1 MHPETSRTFKV
12 IGLGALLI
20 LASIGVLSILFFM
33 LTFRSGQGTEE
44 VTLGKDTTDHPDLAA
59 YTRFSL
65 PRQIPGTRYSRCD
78 VLFIDP
84 EAKSKFE
91 KLGSYSSRSGEDYGS
106 TVNVAIFDTETE
118 DCRLVFHRPALLRNF
133 ERMHDGMDSL
143 VAGLLYEA
151 YMNDTNHDGL
161 LGTKDNLA
169 LFASD
174 LDGRNLVQITP
185 DSVALEEWKFLDGS
199 RKLAI
204 TVKVRPNG
212 SSSQTPPVQHQLLWY
227 DLKGR
232 TLSSSLSLDKLLGES
247 KRIMAQ

>member
-1 MHPETSRTFKV
+1 MHPDKSRTFKV
-12 IGLGALLI
+12 IGLGVLFI
-20 LASIGVLSILFFM
+20 LASIGVLSILIFM
-33 LTFRSGQGTEE
+33 LTFRSGRGNQE
-44 VTLGKDTTDHPDLAA
+44 VTLVKDTTDTPDRAA
-59 YTRFSL
+59 YTRLSL

-78 VLFIDP
+78 VLFVDP
-84 EAKSKFE
+84 KAKSRFE
-91 KLGSYSSRSGEDYGS
+91 TLGSYGSRSGEDYGS

-118 DCRLVFHRPALLRNF
+118 ECRLVFQRPMLLRDF

-143 VAGLLYEA
+143 VTGLLYEA
-151 YMNDTNHDGL
+151 YINDTNHDGL

-185 DSVALEEWKFLDGS
+185 DSVALEEWKVLDRS

-204 TVKVRPNG
+204 SVKVCPNG
-212 SSSQTPPVQHQLLWY
+212 SSSEVPRVRHQLLWY

-232 TLSSSLSLDKLLGES
+232 TLSSSRALDELLEES